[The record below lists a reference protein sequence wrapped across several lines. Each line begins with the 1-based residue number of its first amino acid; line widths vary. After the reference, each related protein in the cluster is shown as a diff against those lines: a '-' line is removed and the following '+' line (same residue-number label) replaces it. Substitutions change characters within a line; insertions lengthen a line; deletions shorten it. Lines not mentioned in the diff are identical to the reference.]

1 MRHAF
6 AYHDPRLGASHSL
19 CTLYASH
26 NFYFSQTRR
35 QPDNYNISTSKTFSK
50 NMKFSIFT
58 RFFSNKRSQ
67 KKIHRAQ
74 YPSEATITTQDDN
87 AENSCNENDSIVI
100 SSNEQESVSSY
111 QNQEESRQYGMN
123 RSLDTATRLN
133 DLGVTFQKTGLR
145 VSAENDGSSVNSNEI
160 ASAAYRA
167 SLKIKRKQFG
177 NSHPSVATTLNNLG
191 SIYYSEGDVYR
202 ALDYYNESLNIMTR
216 HFGPDNVNVATI
228 WHNIGDVY
236 RAMNKS
242 GIALICFQQALN
254 IRQKC
259 MHKDD
264 VRVIRL
270 IEKINKLL
278 WKKELALLRIDIVE
292 EINKINELEN
302 EFKNEIQTIF
312 TNIKML

>member
-1 MRHAF
+1 
-6 AYHDPRLGASHSL
+6 
-19 CTLYASH
+19 
-26 NFYFSQTRR
+26 
-35 QPDNYNISTSKTFSK
+35 
-50 NMKFSIFT
+50 MKFSLFT
-58 RFFSNKRSQ
+58 RFFSKKRSQ
-67 KKIHRAQ
+67 KKIYRTQ

-87 AENSCNENDSIVI
+87 AENSCNENDSLVI

-123 RSLDTATRLN
+123 SPLDTATRLN
-133 DLGVTFQKTGLR
+133 NLGVTFQKTGLR

-191 SIYYSEGDVYR
+191 SIYYSEGDFCR
-202 ALDYYNESLNIMTR
+202 ALDYYNESLNIITK
-216 HFGPDNVNVATI
+216 HLGPDNVNVATI

-236 RAMNKS
+236 RATNKS

-254 IRQKC
+254 IRQKF

-270 IEKINKLL
+270 DEKINTLL
-278 WKKELALLRIDIVE
+278 WKKELALLRLDIGD

-302 EFKNEIQTIF
+302 EFTKEIHNIF
-312 TNIKML
+312 SDLNLP